1 MQLQKYIQIKQRKK
15 CHLSQYMEAD
25 FKHTNYICFKCNNER
40 HIAKDCKNDT
50 VLEPK
55 CTDYKG
61 EHKTGCK
68 ECQKKKTEMKK
79 VHESVQSVE
88 TKNKER
94 STQKQIIKTQEQLEE
109 MKKIIRQNQ
118 QIISQIIEFHCI

>member
-1 MQLQKYIQIKQRKK
+1 
-15 CHLSQYMEAD
+15 
-25 FKHTNYICFKCNNER
+25 
-40 HIAKDCKNDT
+40 
-50 VLEPK
+50 
-55 CTDYKG
+55 
-61 EHKTGCK
+61 
-68 ECQKKKTEMKK
+68 MKK

-94 STQKQIIKTQEQLEE
+94 STQNIQIIKTQQQLEE